1 MKQFTDKLPSGL
13 ILIIKAIMKVIYA
26 FMKILVKQKNNRV
39 LFMSRQANELSIDFR
54 LLKKNIEQNHSEV
67 EIRYICKRFDDSG
80 KNKITFAVSM
90 IKSMYYLA
98 TAKVC
103 VIDAYIPTISILK
116 HKKSL
121 VVIQM
126 WHSIGK
132 IKQSGYQTLGK
143 EGGRDKIKAQLLD
156 MHKNYDYVIAG
167 GSAWNEFYCKSFN
180 IAEDKIINIGL
191 PRIDYLLST
200 KESNKK
206 KFYKYYPEFT
216 EKIIVLYAPTF
227 RRDFEVNYE
236 DLKRCFSD
244 DRFAFIVKKHS
255 NQQSKIK
262 FNDVTCSNLSTLEVL
277 SACDYLITDYSAI
290 AIEGAVLDK
299 KTLYYVPDYDKYM
312 NTNGLNIDPLKEMPS
327 ISFKNAKSVFEV
339 IENDSYNIK
348 EFNGYK
354 KKYLPKELGKSTEKL
369 TALILA
375 NLG

>member
-54 LLKKNIEQNHSEV
+54 LLKNNIEQNHSEV

-216 EKIIVLYAPTF
+216 EKIIVL
-227 RRDFEVNYE
+227 RG
-236 DLKRCFSD
+236 
-244 DRFAFIVKKHS
+244 KK
-255 NQQSKIK
+255 
-262 FNDVTCSNLSTLEVL
+262 SNLSEMLWNLVALVL
-277 SACDYLITDYSAI
+277 SIVLTIFVVIFLGNEVICFPLILSCLAYILSCILWWYQNRDN
-290 AIEGAVLDK
+290 D
-299 KTLYYVPDYDKYM
+299 
-312 NTNGLNIDPLKEMPS
+312 
-327 ISFKNAKSVFEV
+327 SFKN
-339 IENDSYNIK
+339 IGENALGGSP
-348 EFNGYK
+348 EQFN
-354 KKYLPKELGKSTEKL
+354 
-369 TALILA
+369 
-375 NLG
+375 